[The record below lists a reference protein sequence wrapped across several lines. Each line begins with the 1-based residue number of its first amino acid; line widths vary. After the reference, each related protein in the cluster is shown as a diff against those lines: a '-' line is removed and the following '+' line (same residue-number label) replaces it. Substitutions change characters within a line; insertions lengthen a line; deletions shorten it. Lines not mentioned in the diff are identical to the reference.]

1 MRLLLVED
9 NEINQEMAQYILLHA
24 GARVDIAANGRIAVD
39 LLGERPDRYDAV
51 LMDLQMPVMNGYEA
65 TAALRAM
72 GLTALPIIAMT
83 ANAMDED
90 RQLAIQAGVDAH
102 VPKPIDVDELI
113 ATLTRLVPL
122 RAVPCGPADADWP
135 AASEAPPASLP
146 GIDLEAALQ
155 RLAGNYPVFVGL
167 LKRFENS
174 QGGTVH
180 EVRTLLAGD
189 KPHAAGQLLHRL
201 RGVAANL
208 GATDIA
214 RFSAQAE
221 AALHEGRDA
230 DLALLL
236 TALDQAIAIVTAAA
250 RTLPLPLPLAPA
262 AEPDAS
268 PASHGQDANVPQALQ
283 ELVSLLQTN
292 NMKALSYFQSLRSM
306 LERRGH
312 DTVLALADAIDTL
325 DFAAAEKLVLDMLK
339 QRDNA

>member
-1 MRLLLVED
+1 
-9 NEINQEMAQYILLHA
+9 
-24 GARVDIAANGRIAVD
+24 
-39 LLGERPDRYDAV
+39 
-51 LMDLQMPVMNGYEA
+51 
-65 TAALRAM
+65 
-72 GLTALPIIAMT
+72 
-83 ANAMDED
+83 
-90 RQLAIQAGVDAH
+90 

-214 RFSAQAE
+214 RFRGARRRPG
-221 AALHEGRDA
+221 AAADGARPGDRHRHGGRPH
-230 DLALLL
+230 
-236 TALDQAIAIVTAAA
+236 TAAA
-250 RTLPLPLPLAPA
+250 A
-262 AEPDAS
+262 AAGARGRARRQPSQPRARRQC
-268 PASHGQDANVPQALQ
+268 PASVARTGILA
-283 ELVSLLQTN
+283 TN
-292 NMKALSYFQSLRSM
+292 
-306 LERRGH
+306 
-312 DTVLALADAIDTL
+312 
-325 DFAAAEKLVLDMLK
+325 
-339 QRDNA
+339 